1 MFRFSPLFLDL
12 QNLRSRTNRAGPT
25 QNSTTAEATGHT
37 APARGLWQMTFGA
50 VNSGA
55 GRIFATILSGPNVFS
70 GFFFLTHNKK
80 LAENNPPF
88 AKWFK
93 TIFLLRKSFFN
104 KKSSKRLMPWMPWS
118 IIFPPSFWSR
128 AFRWRSFFRMSITC
142 QLHWEKTLDL
152 VLIKAILF
160 SSRSPKTYWK
170 DTTQKTLLKIVSNIE
185 KLISIRCIWNGWCPV
200 EMSLPVGKLVCI
212 EHQLP
217 FDQRSPT

>member
-55 GRIFATILSGPNVFS
+55 GRMFATILSGPNVFS

-88 AKWFK
+88 AK
-93 TIFLLRKSFFN
+93 
-104 KKSSKRLMPWMPWS
+104 
-118 IIFPPSFWSR
+118 
-128 AFRWRSFFRMSITC
+128 
-142 QLHWEKTLDL
+142 
-152 VLIKAILF
+152 
-160 SSRSPKTYWK
+160 
-170 DTTQKTLLKIVSNIE
+170 
-185 KLISIRCIWNGWCPV
+185 
-200 EMSLPVGKLVCI
+200 
-212 EHQLP
+212 
-217 FDQRSPT
+217 